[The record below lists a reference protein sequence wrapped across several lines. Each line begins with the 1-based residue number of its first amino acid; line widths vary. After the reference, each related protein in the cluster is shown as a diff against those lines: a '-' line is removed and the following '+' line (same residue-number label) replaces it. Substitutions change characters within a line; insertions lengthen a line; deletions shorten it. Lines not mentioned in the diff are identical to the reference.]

1 MVEASQPITLQQ
13 QQQIVQAT
21 PIKHHIPLP
30 QSSPPELRPIDPI
43 PPPHYDEA
51 TKRIEDNKKQQQQ
64 LAQTLAAQNVPPLAK
79 CTPISQVQALSKVRK
94 GDPMPQAL
102 KDVYEILSKN
112 GELPEPDTPESGTST
127 PNGGLSQVMMINP
140 NLMFDRRVRGV
151 VNELTSGVSNDAPSS
166 DIPSS
171 LLLDSG
177 SDLLNLPV
185 LSPMQQDC
193 MHSDPEETLDKLLA
207 QAQQTNECHTPHN
220 SPFHQSASSAA
231 TPTPNSSQLL
241 SDFNDLELLEFP
253 MDIEDDAYHH
263 HSAMMN
269 HQSDNNH
276 MTSNPR
282 IREMNPSLTPSLNE
296 LIQIQQQQQ
305 QQQNHSQSNDSSLLN
320 GYQNSYTDSM
330 NNNSDNSHCSSNSHF
345 NNETPM
351 DFENLLSNFEIP
363 TSFDT
368 PSSALQSNQS
378 NRSCGGSGYDTL
390 TTSPSHHF
398 GNHCFNHHSPLHSS
412 QHLHY
417 TNNHHHHPL
426 NHHHENILEF
436 FNDDFRMGAGDSMS
450 CEVDNLLC
458 NI

>member
-1 MVEASQPITLQQ
+1 MVETSQPITV
-13 QQQIVQAT
+13 QQQIVQTT

-30 QSSPPELRPIDPI
+30 QSSPPELRPIDPL

-51 TKRIEDNKKQQQQ
+51 TKRIEDNKKQQ

-79 CTPISQVQALSKVRK
+79 CMPITQVQALSKVRK

-112 GELPEPDTPESGTST
+112 GEILEPDTPESGLST
-127 PNGGLSQVMMINP
+127 PNGSQVMMINP
-140 NLMFDRRVRGV
+140 NLMFDNRRVRGV
-151 VNELTSGVSNDAPSS
+151 VNEMSSGVSNDAPSS

-193 MHSDPEETLDKLLA
+193 MQSDPEETLDKLLA
-207 QAQQTNECHTPHN
+207 QAQQTNNCHTPRN
-220 SPFHQSASSAA
+220 SPFHQSSASVAPS
-231 TPTPNSSQLL
+231 SSQLL
-241 SDFNDLELLEFP
+241 SDFNDFELLEFP

-263 HSAMMN
+263 HAGMMN
-269 HQSDNNH
+269 HQSENH
-276 MTSNPR
+276 LSSSGSTR
-282 IREMNPSLTPSLNE
+282 VREMNPSLTPSLNE

-305 QQQNHSQSNDSSLLN
+305 STQSNDSSLMN
-320 GYQNSYTDSM
+320 GYQNSFSDSM
-330 NNNSDNSHCSSNSHF
+330 NNNSENSHCSSNSHF

-363 TSFDT
+363 TNFDS
-368 PSSALQSNQS
+368 PSPGLQSNNQS
-378 NRSCGGSGYDTL
+378 NRSCSTNYDTL
-390 TTSPSHHF
+390 SSPSHHF
-398 GNHCFNHHSPLHSS
+398 GNHCYNSNVHSPLHTT
-412 QHLHY
+412 QHHHY
-417 TNNHHHHPL
+417 HTNNHHL

-436 FNDDFRMGAGDSMS
+436 FNDDFRMGVGDSMS

>member
-79 CTPISQVQALSKVRK
+79 CTPISQVQALTKIRK
-94 GDPMPQAL
+94 GDQMPQAL

-112 GELPEPDTPESGTST
+112 GELPEPDTPESGPST
-127 PNGGLSQVMMINP
+127 PNGSQVMMINP
-140 NLMFDRRVRGV
+140 NLMFDNRRMRGV

-171 LLLDSG
+171 LLLDGG

-193 MHSDPEETLDKLLA
+193 MQSDPEETLDKLLA

-220 SPFHQSASSAA
+220 SPFHQSSSAP
-231 TPTPNSSQLL
+231 TPTPSSSQLL

-263 HSAMMN
+263 HSSMMN

-276 MTSNPR
+276 SNHMTSNTR

-305 QQQNHSQSNDSSLLN
+305 QHHQQQQHSQSNDSSLLN
-320 GYQNSYTDSM
+320 GYQNSYSDSM
-330 NNNSDNSHCSSNSHF
+330 NNNSDNSHCSGNSHF

-363 TSFDT
+363 TNFDT
-368 PSSALQSNQS
+368 PSSEIQSSQT
-378 NRSCGGSGYDTL
+378 NRTCGSGYDTL
-390 TTSPSHHF
+390 TSPSHHF
-398 GNHCFNHHSPLHSS
+398 GNHCFNHHAHSPLHSN
-412 QHLHY
+412 QHHY
-417 TNNHHHHPL
+417 TNNHHF

-436 FNDDFRMGAGDSMS
+436 FNDDFAGDSMS